1 MKKYLSI
8 CILLTLTSIGLQSC
22 LFSEEDV
29 FDESSANR
37 ATADVAKCQEI
48 LKEASNGWKLE

>member
-8 CILLTLTSIGLQSC
+8 YILLALACIGLQSC

-37 ATADVAKCQEI
+37 ATADVI
-48 LKEASNGWKLE
+48 RVR